1 MSKHLWRVGI
11 IPEYEW
17 QPKPKAL
24 YVVMETKEKA
34 REYATK
40 HLKSPF
46 KVGKIARLG
55 EQLGGSVFRG

>member
-1 MSKHLWRVGI
+1 MSEK
-11 IPEYEW
+11 YEW
-17 QPKPKAL
+17 QPKPKAM

-34 REYATK
+34 RDYATK

-55 EQLGGSVFRG
+55 EQLGGSMFRG